1 MDVQGIVKSTV
12 VRGEDD
18 FPAGVLRV
26 LDCHDCV
33 VYALAPL
40 QYAQILGCSNTT
52 LVVGAASRML
62 RIQVLPSCLGWL
74 RQSCCCAYMS
84 FLVPQAG
91 C

>member
-1 MDVQGIVKSTV
+1 MDVQGVVKSTV

-62 RIQVLPSCLGWL
+62 RIQVAPRSRFAASGSWISPDLWL
-74 RQSCCCAYMS
+74 CNWPC
-84 FLVPQAG
+84 G
-91 C
+91 